1 MLETIKKIPY
11 VWVAFSLLYV
21 LLEIIFRAELLDVV
35 SMARDNAEIIQLENT
50 GRFLSSLG
58 FAIFAISLFKIKPD
72 YRNRTKALLVISTP
86 LLFVLFFVGFSK
98 AQSWVINSIANQVSP
113 ETKREMLLMN
123 MLKESVFFQL
133 QNENSSSTPDW
144 PGSDLKVFLSFM
156 PAMVLGDQDYEI
168 TEQNKINKLIISTLQ
183 NKVTQNKKHSDQD
196 VLYFTREWMKNVRI
210 NYSAVIHPSGN
221 YTGFKDSELEDI
233 FEIVR
238 SNLRPKMSEIN
249 AKAKASVAIG
259 NKERLYYFHEHY
271 VIEALE
277 QAISE
282 LENREN
288 FNHIFN
294 TNMNYASAFLDK
306 SYSNTDLQRHFL
318 AADYPLG
325 RLFAEKDVN
334 NLLKYYNFGFDAK
347 KLCSAT
353 PATKN
358 SLIFILS
365 KERSEV
371 FSAYQHRDSKFIE
384 KVQPELF
391 YQLTGRYMKAPHGIR
406 CDFSYERMGTM
417 IASLRGHFEKYSP
430 LYNSYKTR
438 SFLESKNTIGQTE
451 IARYAAG
458 HYMNEILFKQKGEL
472 LLTHFDSLTEYYNFI
487 FSTEYSS
494 SRQFS
499 NSIKRFF
506 YLKLRDQFLETTKA
520 AGLDFVPA
528 IRAKAKARHGAGP
541 SYFYEVPEIRQVFAK
556 GMPFVMT
563 GQGRFVETME
573 DFASLP
579 ERKKSQ
585 MRAFY
590 IGEISKTQFSLVTDP
605 SLFAKGQK
613 YEMLGDSIA
622 KGFIAPTFVLAI
634 SNLMIMLTVINI
646 LMKIVRPFSD
656 LYAEIARYGTMI
668 VFGLLPFVIK
678 NDFLYQ
684 NLPSTEH
691 SKIIRIA
698 NMTANTQRIY
708 DRFHTENALVNGVY
722 DYIKRVTRDRQS
734 VQDKNNIIY

>member
-1 MLETIKKIPY
+1 MLDAIKKIPY

-58 FAIFAISLFKIKPD
+58 FAIFAISLLKIKPN
-72 YRNRTKALLVISTP
+72 YRNRTKAILVISTP
-86 LLFVLFFVGFSK
+86 LLFVLFFVGLSK
-98 AQSWVINSIANQVSP
+98 AQSWIINSIADKVSP
-113 ETKREMLLMN
+113 ETKREMLLMT

-133 QNENSSSTPDW
+133 QNKNSSSTPDW

-156 PAMVLGDQDYEI
+156 PALMLGDQDYEI
-168 TEQNKINKLIISTLQ
+168 TEQNKINKLIVGTLQ
-183 NKVTQNKKHSDQD
+183 NKVTHNKKHSDQD

-210 NYSAVIHPSGN
+210 NYSAVIHSSGN
-221 YTGFKDSELEDI
+221 YTGFKNSELEDM

-238 SNLRPKMSEIN
+238 SNLRPKMAEIN
-249 AKAKASVAIG
+249 AQTKTSISIG
-259 NKERLYYFHEHY
+259 NKQRLYYFHEHY

-277 QAISE
+277 QAISG
-282 LENREN
+282 LENGES
-288 FNHIFN
+288 FNQMFN

-334 NLLKYYNFGFDAK
+334 NLLKYYNFGFDVK
-347 KLCSAT
+347 QLCSAT
-353 PATKN
+353 PAAKN
-358 SLIFILS
+358 SLTFILS

-371 FSAYQHRDSKFIE
+371 VSAYQRRDSRFIE
-384 KVQPELF
+384 KAQPELF

-417 IASLRGHFEKYSP
+417 IASVRGYFDKYSP
-430 LYNSYKTR
+430 LYNGYKTR

-458 HYMNEILFKQKGEL
+458 QYMNEILFKQKGEL
-472 LLTHFDSLTEYYNFI
+472 LLTHFDSLREYYNFI
-487 FSTEYSS
+487 FRTEYSS

-499 NSIKRFF
+499 NSIKTFF
-506 YLKLRDQFLETTKA
+506 YLKLRDQFLGTTKA

-528 IRAKAKARHGAGP
+528 IRAKAKASDGAGP

-563 GQGRFVETME
+563 GHGRFVETME
-573 DFASLP
+573 DFAGLP

-590 IGEISKTQFSLVTDP
+590 TGEISKTQFSLVTDP

-613 YEMLGDSIA
+613 YETLGDSIA

-656 LYAEIARYGTMI
+656 LYAEIARYGTII

-678 NDFLYQ
+678 NDLLHQ
-684 NLPSTEH
+684 NLSSTEN
-691 SKIIRIA
+691 SKIIKIA

-734 VQDKNNIIY
+734 VQDKKNIIY